1 MKVIKAIKDSVL
13 LRRTM
18 SIVII
23 SLLAMAILI
32 TMLYNRISQEM
43 FKEVKFS
50 ELKPK
55 AYAFSQLVAKCMGD
69 NEEAR
74 RLRELIGGIDQSM
87 LGADFALL
95 NMQGEIIL
103 TNDSENMSYVYGF
116 SQLVEPVLRGEEV
129 TTVGETVLAQV
140 VIVGVGVPVMLDGV
154 QVGGVV
160 LFLPMYEALAALA
173 SLERVLLLV
182 LLMVVPLGG
191 VIVSLFMGRV
201 VQPLRQMRDVARNM
215 ASGNYTVRADA
226 SQKGEVGQLA
236 ESLNHLAREL
246 SRTIGDL
253 TLERN
258 RLRQSLDGLSEGFIC
273 VNSSGEV
280 THHNPAVSALFNCE
294 YVGGEI
300 EREALLPNSFVWTD
314 FDEAIEENRIVLRDI
329 DVGGRLV
336 RCNIS
341 PFAGEHGEVAGAVGL
356 FSDITESERLERT
369 RRDYVANVSHELR
382 TPLTAMRALIEP
394 LREGMIRS
402 EEARMRYYDIIL
414 REVMRLSRLIDD
426 LMELSRLQSGKI
438 SIDKDIVMLDDLIAD
453 LAEKYSAAAEDKG
466 RHFNLLFD
474 PSVCPRV
481 FSNADRVEQV
491 LVILLDN
498 AMKYTPEGGEIF
510 LNARWNES
518 HVVLSV
524 RDTGIGISEGDLPYV
539 FDRFYKVDKSRTG
552 STGSGLGLSI
562 AREMLKWMGEDIFV
576 TSEKGKGSEFS
587 FTLKRYA
594 EEDGS
599 FREHTAEPRYE

>member
-1 MKVIKAIKDSVL
+1 MRVIRAIKDSAL
-13 LRRTM
+13 LRRTLTV
-18 SIVII
+18 VII
-23 SLLAMAILI
+23 SLAVMAVLI
-32 TMLYNRISQEM
+32 AWLYNIISKEM
-43 FKEVKFS
+43 FEEIKFS

-55 AYAFSQLVAKCMGD
+55 AYAFSELAAKCMQDGD
-69 NEEAR
+69 EAQK
-74 RLRELIGGIDQSM
+74 LRALIGEIDQSM
-87 LGADFALL
+87 LGADFALFDV
-95 NMQGEIIL
+95 QGEIIL
-103 TNDSENMSYVYGF
+103 TSDSENMKYVYGF
-116 SQLVEPVLRGEEV
+116 AQIVQPVLRGEEV
-129 TTVGETVLAQV
+129 AMVGDTIIPQV
-140 VIVGVGVPVMLDGV
+140 RVVGVGVPVIVNGV
-154 QVGGVV
+154 RSGGVI

-182 LLMVVPLGG
+182 MLIVVPLGA
-191 VIVSLFMGRV
+191 VIVALFMGRV
-201 VQPLRQMRDVARNM
+201 VQPLRQMRDVAKNM
-215 ASGNYTVRADA
+215 AAGNYTVRAD
-226 SQKGEVGQLA
+226 STQQGEVGQLA

-253 TLERN
+253 KLERN

-273 VNSSGEV
+273 VNVMGEI
-280 THHNPAVSALFNCE
+280 THHNPAVSALFNTE
-294 YVGGEI
+294 YAHGRM
-300 EREALLPNSFVWTD
+300 ERAALIPHECVWTD
-314 FDEAIEENRIVLRDI
+314 FDEAIRENRIVFREI
-329 DVGGRLV
+329 DVGGRLI

-341 PFAGEHGEVAGAVGL
+341 PFAGEGGEVAGAVGL

-382 TPLTAMRALIEP
+382 TPLTAVRALIEP

-414 REVMRLSRLIDD
+414 REVMRLARLIDD

-438 SIDKDIVMLDDLIAD
+438 SIDKGVVPLDDLISD
-453 LAEKYSAAAEDKG
+453 LAEKYSATAEEKG
-466 RHFNLLFD
+466 QKFNLMFD
-474 PSVCPRV
+474 PMSCPQV

-524 RDTGIGISEGDLPYV
+524 KDTGIGIAEGDLPYV

-552 STGSGLGLSI
+552 SNGSGLGLSI
-562 AREMLKWMGEDIFV
+562 AREMLRWMGEDIFV

-587 FTLKRYA
+587 FTLKRYVEGD
-594 EEDGS
+594 EESGNAQ
-599 FREHTAEPRYE
+599 TYK

>member
-1 MKVIKAIKDSVL
+1 MIKDSVL
-13 LRRTM
+13 LRRTL
-18 SIVII
+18 SVVVI
-23 SLLAMAILI
+23 SLLSMAILI
-32 TMLYNRISQEM
+32 TLLYNSISQEM
-43 FKEVKFS
+43 FTEVKFS

-55 AYAFSQLVAKCMGD
+55 AYAFSELVAKCMKED
-69 NEEAR
+69 EEAY
-74 RLRELIGGIDQSM
+74 RLRQMIGEIDQAM

-95 NMQGEIIL
+95 NMKGEIIL
-103 TNDSENMSYVYGF
+103 TSDSENMGYVYGF
-116 SQLVEPVLRGEEV
+116 TQFVEPVLRGEEV
-129 TTVGETVLAQV
+129 TTVGETMFSQV
-140 VIVGVGVPVMLDGV
+140 MIVGVGVPVMLDGV
-154 QVGGVV
+154 QVGGIV

-182 LLMVVPLGG
+182 MLIVIPLGAL
-191 VIVSLFMGRV
+191 VVALFMGRV

-226 SQKGEVGQLA
+226 NQKGEVGQLA

-258 RLRQSLDGLSEGFIC
+258 RLRQSLDGLSEGFIS
-273 VNSSGEV
+273 VNSIGKV

-294 YVGGEI
+294 YISQEI
-300 EREALLPNSFVWTD
+300 EREKLLLYECVWTD
-314 FDEAIEENRIVLRDI
+314 FDEAIKENRIVLRDI
-329 DVGGRLV
+329 DVGGRLI

-341 PFAGEHGEVAGAVGL
+341 PFAGENGEVAGAVGL

-394 LREGMIRS
+394 LRDGMIRS
-402 EEARMRYYDIIL
+402 EEARVRYYDIIL

-438 SIDKDIVMLDDLIAD
+438 SIDKEIVPLDDLIVD

-466 RHFNLLFD
+466 RHFNLMFD
-474 PSVCPRV
+474 PTTCPRV

-510 LNARWNES
+510 LNVRWNEN

-524 RDTGIGISEGDLPYV
+524 RDTGIGISEEDLPYV

-552 STGSGLGLSI
+552 SNGSGLGLSI
-562 AREMLKWMGEDIFV
+562 AREMLKWMGEEIFV

-587 FTLKRYA
+587 FTLKRYG
-594 EEDGS
+594 EEEAFAGDQTL
-599 FREHTAEPRYE
+599 EHL